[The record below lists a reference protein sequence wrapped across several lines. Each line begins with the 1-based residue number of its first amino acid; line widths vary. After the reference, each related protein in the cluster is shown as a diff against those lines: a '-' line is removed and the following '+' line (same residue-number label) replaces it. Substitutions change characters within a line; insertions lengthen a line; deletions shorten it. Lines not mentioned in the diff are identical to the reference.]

1 MHINL
6 FGSVRYMYAILPAIK
21 CMEWCL
27 ARSAINC
34 VVGPGIGSLAAVIYI
49 GSHKHVK
56 YSH

>member
-1 MHINL
+1 
-6 FGSVRYMYAILPAIK
+6 MYAILPVIK

-27 ARSAINC
+27 AKSAINC
-34 VVGPGIGSLAAVIYI
+34 VVGPGIGSLAAVIYL